1 MQEVWLPVRG
11 YEGLYEVSDHGRVRS
26 VARVVPHRLKGK
38 KTIPAKIL
46 KQGKG
51 SHGYLTVSLWQN
63 NKGRSYC
70 VHTLVANA
78 FIGETDGH
86 RLLVNHLDYDRTNN
100 AVGNLEITTH
110 GENMAHG
117 YRVRRARGI
126 GRCSPA

>member
-11 YEGLYEVSDHGRVRS
+11 YEGLYEISDHGRVRS

-38 KTIPAKIL
+38 KTIPSRIL

-51 SHGYLTVSLWQN
+51 SHGYFTVSLWQG

-117 YRVRRARGI
+117 YRARRARGI
-126 GRCSPA
+126 DQCSPT